1 MSAPF
6 SIDLAALS
14 LAKQGKVY
22 DLGSGWWPGMPL
34 AEGHPAFQVLTFR
47 SPAGERNQDDVDFM
61 RGNTVNFG
69 FISEL
74 LMCTMHSGTHIDA
87 LAHTTCGPDHTW
99 HGGHSSDTEL
109 GDFGPLNNDASE
121 LPPMLV
127 RGVCLDAPGML
138 GVERLEAGQAVGSA
152 DLERICERQGVEPR
166 EGDVVLLRTGAM
178 GLWPDAAALAAV
190 EGAGLDLSGA
200 EWLSARGVA
209 AVGGDTSVL
218 EAMPSGIE
226 GDPQPVHRH
235 LIHDKGIPILEWVS
249 QEQLAA
255 EEVWEFLFVCVPLN
269 VRGATGSLVR
279 PLAVA

>member
-1 MSAPF
+1 MSGF
-6 SIDLAALS
+6 EIDLAALR
-14 LAKQGKVY
+14 LAQEGKVY

-34 AEGHPAFQVLTFR
+34 AEGHPPFQVLTFR
-47 SPAGERNQDDVDFM
+47 SPWGERAEDDVEFM

-87 LAHTTCGPDHTW
+87 LAHTTCGPDHSW

-121 LPPMLV
+121 LPPMLR
-127 RGVCLDAPGML
+127 RGVCLDAPGMF
-138 GVERLEAGQAVGSA
+138 GVERLAAGQQVGAA
-152 DLERICERQGVEPR
+152 DLGRICERQGVEVR
-166 EGDVVLLRTGAM
+166 EGDVVLLRTGTM
-178 GLWPDAAALAAV
+178 GLWPDAAALESVA
-190 EGAGLDLSGA
+190 GAGLNLSGA
-200 EWLSARGVA
+200 EWLTARGVA

-218 EAMPSGIE
+218 EAMPSGID

-235 LIHDKGIPILEWVS
+235 LIHQEGIPILEWVS
-249 QEQLAA
+249 QEELVRD
-255 EEVWEFLFVCVPLN
+255 EVWEFLFVCVPLN

-279 PLAVA
+279 PLAVV

>member
-1 MSAPF
+1 
-6 SIDLAALS
+6 
-14 LAKQGKVY
+14 
-22 DLGSGWWPGMPL
+22 
-34 AEGHPAFQVLTFR
+34 
-47 SPAGERNQDDVDFM
+47 
-61 RGNTVNFG
+61 
-69 FISEL
+69 
-74 LMCTMHSGTHIDA
+74 
-87 LAHTTCGPDHTW
+87 
-99 HGGHSSDTEL
+99 
-109 GDFGPLNNDASE
+109 
-121 LPPMLV
+121 MLV

-138 GVERLEAGQAVGSA
+138 GVERLEAGQGVGAA

-166 EGDVVLLRTGAM
+166 QGDVVLLRTGAM
-178 GLWPDAAALAAV
+178 GLWPSTAALAAV

-218 EAMPSGIE
+218 EVMPSGVE

-235 LIHDKGIPILEWVS
+235 LIHEQGIPILEWVS
-249 QEQLAA
+249 QEELAA